1 MELTNPAVTDG
12 VNLFVN
18 IVVISIAFV
27 VALSM
32 IDAKRVSDKEKET

>member
-1 MELTNPAVTDG
+1 MEITNPAVTDG

-18 IVVISIAFV
+18 IVVIFIASV

-32 IDAKRVSDKEKET
+32 IDAKKISDKEKKA